1 MKVKKTLLGLLLCVF
16 VLAALFAVAACEPA
30 KKDDGDKISSI
41 AIEPASATLTVGEEL
56 NYDDFEIT
64 VTYEGNKAP
73 EKVKLTAAMISEDD
87 KLLLSEIGT
96 HLLTVNCMGGTT
108 TLQVTVNP
116 LTMDV
121 TVENASAVYTGEP
134 VLPSVKGAPKD
145 AKIEYAV
152 YSGTSAVEAN
162 KVDEAVDA
170 GEYFVQIKIS
180 AKNYATVEKTATI
193 SIEKAQF
200 DVSELIWSNTGYLYT
215 GAEIQLAAT
224 CEGMPEGISLN
235 NFTAK
240 DNQAV
245 KATEKGYYEA
255 TANFTGSNKN
265 YTLTSCVLTWRI
277 LEASA
282 VDLEPWFGISEGTL
296 ISAVFDNDTFT
307 FDGTTS
313 NYETFDY
320 DADGNAVIPVD
331 GYISVTVNGGVL
343 RVQKADRTYA
353 LISESALARFAGQYS
368 MLVEEFELVFDKIN
382 GTANLVSKLKGE
394 EAVTRP
400 VSLQIADGDD
410 VEAAVITAEGVEWQ
424 FKYDLAA
431 KYLRLDNY
439 ENPADFNVID
449 TDGVYLA
456 TKEEADAYVAN
467 MPVGT
472 FVNYNNTG
480 TITANENGEIFYNG
494 YPISVY
500 CSMYY
505 RSYSSDTYLEAFV
518 SIDSNRR
525 EKNFVIDKTYFKLDS
540 DMFIPGEYG
549 QFFGVYYLK
558 DNDGLHSDNKISFM
572 EYSGNY
578 SVVVGS
584 VTYDYLKG
592 QVGFE
597 LNGDVLTVT
606 LTKEGETAFDIVFTD
621 GITVANGDS
630 EFLKVQSLI
639 EYAGYAG
646 KYHYVSAKG
655 QKLSYDNKGAF
666 TLGGETTDDY
676 TILKTDNG
684 TKLTLNFGGETCT
697 VEWEADNR
705 YLTVNGTDLYVYSE
719 MASDTDGRTSGM
731 DYISGD
737 DVVKFV
743 EDTYFVNDAPLTDLS
758 FSLADDGNHTGR
770 KVLQVKGKLGTVD
783 YTILHYSQ
791 AVLIVN
797 EDVYV
802 AEVFSGIYGSEFKP
816 TVDSENIFKLGAD
829 GKMMFRGIEIFVNST
844 NTYTHFDFY
853 QDSKLYYYS
862 FTVNATNITFNDSIV
877 YNVPYYFAAFF
888 DFKGAYIS
896 ADGKQAFYFAEKTVY
911 YDETS
916 STSFSVIPTES
927 GATMKLGG
935 RDAIFTK
942 TAQGVI
948 SLVYN
953 GITYN
958 PVSFDL
964 NDIVGDYIV
973 YNGNA
978 GGIKMSYNPND
989 TSYYAPK
996 LSKLIVQNG
1005 EITPVINFNYG
1016 DNAYLIK
1023 NTDGATMAKL
1033 PYLAVQDK
1041 FAKLVGSEIFNGKV
1055 LSIAVGVTTKPD
1067 STDLMPSLVVLYDGE
1082 TAALEKEDFQNFRV
1096 TLGGVEYFLRS
1107 NDDSATKDI
1116 LPLLVFESWWED
1128 YDGEYKFNGNTVKLE
1143 ITVGGSAEQPVT
1155 VLKTTF
1161 NGEVIEPAFE
1171 DITGGKMMTFTFGE
1185 VTYKGVMSTTGSVG
1199 VAVYK
1204 TFEYDFFYTEN
1215 FTNTVEDKVLSLPVV
1230 ISGDFASYT
1239 NGYALKFDLT
1249 NAKYGEE
1256 SVIYAQ
1262 YLYTEG
1268 ILIFETA
1275 SQSYAYDV
1283 ASKQLYSDVLPE
1295 GSEFRSAVN
1304 KGEYGSVLDD
1314 VQILVRFVSF
1324 DKASGKA
1331 VLGFYFDDSYR
1342 GTNLNLTA
1350 SERINENLYKLTGK
1364 TAASDSAT
1372 AYLEKQADGTFIL
1385 YTESEYLFDGEFTV
1399 GGKTLVIERSIAA
1412 GVRSYTVSYDGA
1424 DAVDIQPDFNA
1435 NSFTLVLNG
1444 KYYSVTWTIENEAI
1458 SFALEEIPAA
1468 VMQFVKGN
1476 TYVYNTYYSYH
1487 ETMLNITFAGMSDEG
1502 ALFNI
1507 ECSGS
1512 ISGTYQGTLSSDGSY
1527 ILAKLSYSSYRI
1539 YLNPVDDFYVD
1550 YVLVYDT
1557 CTTAK
1562 LMGSH
1567 TTEDGKELTILIS
1580 STSEE
1585 DDDGF
1590 AGFNAPSFVVIYDG
1604 KSCTTTAKY
1613 SDYMSSI
1620 EFTVDGKTYEAKI
1633 VNNQM
1638 TVTEKTAE

>member
-1 MKVKKTLLGLLLCVF
+1 MKVKKILLRLLLCVF
-16 VLAALFAVAACEPA
+16 VLAVLFAVAACEPA

-41 AIEPASATLTVGEEL
+41 AIEPASAALTVGEEL

-64 VTYEGNKAP
+64 VTYEGKKAP

-87 KLLLSEIGT
+87 KLSLSEIGT
-96 HLLTVNCMGGTT
+96 HSLTVNCMGGTT

-116 LTMDV
+116 LAMDV

-145 AKIEYAV
+145 AKIEYTV

-215 GAEIQLAAT
+215 GTEIQLAAT

-296 ISAVFDNDTFT
+296 ISAVFDKDTFT

-313 NYETFDY
+313 NYETFEY

-331 GYISVTVNGGVL
+331 GYISVTVKGGVL

-368 MLVEEFELVFDKIN
+368 MLVEEFELVFDKVN
-382 GTANLVSKLKGE
+382 GTANLVSKLKGQE
-394 EAVTRP
+394 SVTRP
-400 VSLQIADGDD
+400 VTLTVADEGD
-410 VEAAVITAEGVEWQ
+410 VEDAVIAVEGVDWE
-424 FKYDLAA
+424 FRYDFAA

-439 ENPADFNVID
+439 ANPADFNVID

-456 TKEEADAYVAN
+456 AKEEADAYVAN

-472 FVNYNNTG
+472 FVNYDNTG

-494 YPISVY
+494 YPVTIY
-500 CSMYY
+500 CSMYNASVQCY
-505 RSYSSDTYLEAFV
+505 ISYN
-518 SIDSNRR
+518 SNNR
-525 EKNFVIDKTYFKLDS
+525 EQNFVIDKDYFQLSIYKYIYLPQDYS
-540 DMFIPGEYG
+540 
-549 QFFGVYYLK
+549 QFFGIYYLK
-558 DNDGLHSDNKISFM
+558 DNDGLHSGDKISFM
-572 EYSGNY
+572 EYSGQY
-578 SVVVGS
+578 SVIVGS

-592 QVGFE
+592 QVKFV
-597 LNGDVLTVT
+597 LNGDVLTAT
-606 LTKEGETAFDIVFTD
+606 LTREGETAFDVVFTD

-646 KYHYVSAKG
+646 KYIYGNAKG
-655 QKLSYDNKGAF
+655 EHLSYDNQGAF
-666 TLGGETTDDY
+666 TLGGETTGDY
-676 TILKTDNG
+676 TIQKTDNG
-684 TKLTLNFGGETCT
+684 TKLTLNFGGETRT
-697 VEWEADNR
+697 VEWGADNR
-705 YLTVNGTDLYVYSE
+705 YLTVNGNDLFVYSE
-719 MASDTDGRTSGM
+719 MARDTDGRTSGM
-731 DYISGD
+731 NYVSGD

-743 EDTYFVNDAPLTDLS
+743 NDTYLVNDAPLTNLS
-758 FSLADDGNHTGR
+758 FSLVDDGNNAGR
-770 KVLQVKGKLGTVD
+770 KVLQVKGTLGTDD

-791 AVLIVN
+791 ATLKVN
-797 EDVYV
+797 GEVYI

-816 TVDSENIFKLGAD
+816 TVDSESTFKLGAD
-829 GKMMFRGIEIFVNST
+829 GKMMFRGKEIFVEST
-844 NTYTHFDFY
+844 NTYTHFEFY

-862 FTVNATNITFNDSIV
+862 FSVFATNITFNDSIV
-877 YNVPYYFAAFF
+877 YEVPYYFAAFF

-896 ADGKQAFYFAEKTVY
+896 ADGTKAFYFAEKTVY

-927 GATMKLGG
+927 GATMKLGD
-935 RDAIFTK
+935 RTAIFTK

-973 YNGNA
+973 YNGNS

-996 LSKLIVQNG
+996 LSKLIVRNG

-1023 NTDGATMAKL
+1023 NTDGATAAKL

-1041 FAKLVGSEIFNGKV
+1041 FANLIGSELFNGKI

-1082 TAALEKEDFQNFRV
+1082 TATLVKEDYQNFRV
-1096 TLGGVEYFLRS
+1096 TLGGKEYFLRS
-1107 NDDSATKDI
+1107 NSDSATKDI

-1143 ITVGGSAEQPVT
+1143 ITVGGAEDQPAT

-1161 NGEVIEPAFE
+1161 NGEEIEPAFE
-1171 DITGGKMMTFTFGE
+1171 DITGGKMMTFTLDG
-1185 VTYKGVMSTTGSVG
+1185 VTYKGVMSKTGSVN

-1215 FTNTVEDKVLSLPVV
+1215 FTNTVEGKALSLPVV
-1230 ISGDFASYT
+1230 ISGDFAEYV
-1239 NGYALKFDLT
+1239 NGYAIKFDLT

-1275 SQSYAYDV
+1275 TQSYAYDI
-1283 ASKQLYSDVLPE
+1283 AAKQLYSDVLPE
-1295 GSEFRSAVN
+1295 GSDFRGAVN
-1304 KGEYGSVLDD
+1304 EGEYGSVLDD

-1324 DKASGKA
+1324 DKTSGKA

-1342 GTNLNLTA
+1342 GTNLNLAT
-1350 SERINENLYKLTGK
+1350 SVRVNENLYKLTGK
-1364 TAASDSAT
+1364 TAAADSVT
-1372 AYLEKQADGTFIL
+1372 AYLEKQADGTFVL

-1399 GGKTLVIERSIAA
+1399 DGKTLVIERSIAA

-1424 DAVDIQPDFNA
+1424 DAVDIKPDFNA

-1444 KYYSVTWTIENEAI
+1444 KYFSVTWTIENEAV

-1476 TYVYNTYYSYH
+1476 TYAYNTWLPSQTT
-1487 ETMLNITFAGMSDEG
+1487 TMNITFAGMSDEG

-1512 ISGTYQGTLSSDGSY
+1512 ISGTYQGVLSNDGLY
-1527 ILAKLSYSSYRI
+1527 LLAKLGFSNYRI
-1539 YLNPVDDFYVD
+1539 YINPVKDFNVD

-1557 CTTAK
+1557 CGTAK
-1562 LMGSH
+1562 FMGTH
-1567 TTEDGKELTILIS
+1567 TVDGKELTILIS
-1580 STSEE
+1580 STSKE

-1590 AGFNAPSFVVIYDG
+1590 AGFNAPSFVVTYDG
-1604 KSCTTTAKY
+1604 KSCTSTTVYKD
-1613 SDYMSSI
+1613 SVTSV

-1633 VNNQM
+1633 ENNQM
-1638 TVTEKTAE
+1638 TVTEKTAA

>member
-1 MKVKKTLLGLLLCVF
+1 MKVKKTLLSLLFCVF
-16 VLAALFAVAACEPA
+16 VLAALFASAACEPG
-30 KKDDGDKISSI
+30 KQDDGDKISSI
-41 AIEPASATLTVGEEL
+41 AIEPASAALTIGEEL

-64 VTYEGNKAP
+64 VTYEGEKSP

-96 HLLTVNCMGGTT
+96 HSLTVNCMGGTT

-116 LTMDV
+116 LAMDV

-145 AKIEYAV
+145 AKIEYTV

-215 GAEIQLAAT
+215 GTEIQLAAT

-265 YTLTSCVLTWRI
+265 YSLTSCVLTWRI

-296 ISAVFDNDTFT
+296 ISAVFDKDTFT

-313 NYETFDY
+313 NYETFEY
-320 DADGNAVIPVD
+320 DADGNADIPVD
-331 GYISVTVNGGVL
+331 GYISVTVKGGVL

-353 LISESALARFAGQYS
+353 LVSESALARFAGQYS
-368 MLVEEFELVFDKIN
+368 MLVEEFELVFDKVN
-382 GTANLVSKLKGE
+382 GTANLVSKLKGQE
-394 EAVTRP
+394 SVTRP
-400 VSLQIADGDD
+400 VTLMVADEG
-410 VEAAVITAEGVEWQ
+410 EATDAVITVEGVDWRFQ
-424 FKYDLAA
+424 YDLAA

-439 ENPADFNVID
+439 ANPADFNVID

-456 TKEEADAYVAN
+456 AKEEADAYVAN

-472 FVNYNNTG
+472 FVNYDNTG

-494 YPISVY
+494 YPVTIY
-500 CSMYY
+500 CSMYNASVQCY
-505 RSYSSDTYLEAFV
+505 ISYN
-518 SIDSNRR
+518 SNNR
-525 EKNFVIDKTYFKLDS
+525 EQNFVIDKDYFQLSIYKYIYLPQDYS
-540 DMFIPGEYG
+540 
-549 QFFGVYYLK
+549 QFFGIYYLK
-558 DNDGLHSDNKISFM
+558 DNDGLHSGDKISFM
-572 EYSGNY
+572 EYSGQY
-578 SVVVGS
+578 SVIVGS

-592 QVGFE
+592 QVKFV
-597 LNGDVLTVT
+597 LNGDVLTAT
-606 LTKEGETAFDIVFTD
+606 LTREGETPFDVVFTD

-646 KYHYVSAKG
+646 KYIYGNAKG
-655 QKLSYDNKGAF
+655 EHLSYDNQGAF
-666 TLGGETTDDY
+666 TLGGETTGDY
-676 TILKTDNG
+676 TIQKTDNG
-684 TKLTLNFGGETCT
+684 TKLTLNFGGETRT
-697 VEWEADNR
+697 VEWGADNR
-705 YLTVNGTDLYVYSE
+705 YLTVNGNDLFVYSE
-719 MASDTDGRTSGM
+719 MARDTDGRTSGM
-731 DYISGD
+731 KYVSGD

-743 EDTYFVNDAPLTDLS
+743 NDTYFVNDTPLTNLS
-758 FSLADDGNHTGR
+758 FSLVDDGNNAGR
-770 KVLQVKGKLGTVD
+770 KVLQVKGTLGTDD

-791 AVLIVN
+791 ATLKVN
-797 EDVYV
+797 GEVYI

-816 TVDSENIFKLGAD
+816 TVDSENTFKLGAD
-829 GKMMFRGIEIFVNST
+829 GKMMFRGKEIFVEST
-844 NTYTHFDFY
+844 NTYTHFEFY

-862 FTVNATNITFNDSIV
+862 FSVLATNITFNDSIV
-877 YNVPYYFAAFF
+877 YEVPYYFAAFF

-896 ADGKQAFYFAEKTVY
+896 ADGTKAFYFAEKTVY

-927 GATMKLGG
+927 GATMKLGD
-935 RDAIFTK
+935 RTAIFTK

-973 YNGNA
+973 YNGNS

-996 LSKLIVQNG
+996 LSKLIVRNG

-1023 NTDGATMAKL
+1023 NTDGATAAKL

-1041 FAKLVGSEIFNGKV
+1041 FANLIGSELFNGKS

-1082 TAALEKEDFQNFRV
+1082 TATLVKEDYQNFRV
-1096 TLGGVEYFLRS
+1096 TLGGKEYFLRS
-1107 NDDSATKDI
+1107 NSDSATKDI

-1143 ITVGGSAEQPVT
+1143 ITVGGAEDQPAT

-1161 NGEVIEPAFE
+1161 NGEEIEPAFE
-1171 DITGGKMMTFTFGE
+1171 DITGGKMMTFTLDG
-1185 VTYKGVMSTTGSVG
+1185 VTYKGVMSKTGSVN

-1215 FTNTVEDKVLSLPVV
+1215 FTNTVEGKALSLPVV
-1230 ISGDFASYT
+1230 ISGDFAEYV
-1239 NGYALKFDLT
+1239 NGYAIKFDLT

-1275 SQSYAYDV
+1275 TQSYAYDI
-1283 ASKQLYSDVLPE
+1283 AAKQLYSDVLPE
-1295 GSEFRSAVN
+1295 GSDFRGAVN
-1304 KGEYGSVLDD
+1304 EGEYGSVLDD

-1324 DKASGKA
+1324 DKTSGKA

-1342 GTNLNLTA
+1342 GTNLNLAT
-1350 SERINENLYKLTGK
+1350 SVRVNENLYKLTGK
-1364 TAASDSAT
+1364 TAAADSVT
-1372 AYLEKQADGTFIL
+1372 AYLEKQADGTFVL

-1399 GGKTLVIERSIAA
+1399 DGKTLVIERSIAA

-1424 DAVDIQPDFNA
+1424 DAVDIKPDFNA

-1444 KYYSVTWTIENEAI
+1444 KYFSVTWTIENEAV

-1476 TYVYNTYYSYH
+1476 TYAYNTWLPSQTT
-1487 ETMLNITFAGMSDEG
+1487 TMNITFAGMSDEG

-1527 ILAKLSYSSYRI
+1527 ILATLGYSAYRI

-1557 CTTAK
+1557 CGTAK
-1562 LMGSH
+1562 YMGTH
-1567 TTEDGKELTILIS
+1567 TVDGKELTILIS
-1580 STSEE
+1580 STSKE

-1590 AGFNAPSFVVIYDG
+1590 AGFNAPSFVVTYDG
-1604 KSCTTTAKY
+1604 KSCTSTTVYKD
-1613 SDYMSSI
+1613 SVTSV

-1633 VNNQM
+1633 ENNQM
-1638 TVTEKTAE
+1638 TVTEKTAA

>member
-1 MKVKKTLLGLLLCVF
+1 MKVKKILLRLLLCVF
-16 VLAALFAVAACEPA
+16 VLAVLFAVAACEPA

-41 AIEPASATLTVGEEL
+41 AIEPASAALTVGEEL

-64 VTYEGNKAP
+64 VTYEGKKAP

-87 KLLLSEIGT
+87 KLSLSEIGT
-96 HLLTVNCMGGTT
+96 HSLTVNCMGGTT

-116 LTMDV
+116 LAMDV
-121 TVENASAVYTGEP
+121 TVENAAAVYTGEP

-145 AKIEYAV
+145 AKIEYTV

-215 GAEIQLAAT
+215 GTEIQLAAT

-282 VDLEPWFGISEGTL
+282 VDLEPWFGVSEGTL
-296 ISAVFDNDTFT
+296 ISAVFDKDTFT

-313 NYETFDY
+313 NYETFEY
-320 DADGNAVIPVD
+320 DADGNADIPVD
-331 GYISVTVNGGVL
+331 GYISVTVKGGVL

-353 LISESALARFAGQYS
+353 LVSESALARFAGQYS
-368 MLVEEFELVFDKIN
+368 MLVEEFELVFDKVN
-382 GTANLVSKLKGE
+382 GTANLVSKLKGQE
-394 EAVTRP
+394 SVTRP
-400 VSLQIADGDD
+400 VTLMVADEG
-410 VEAAVITAEGVEWQ
+410 EATDAVITVEGVDWRFQ
-424 FKYDLAA
+424 YDLAA

-439 ENPADFNVID
+439 ANPADFNVID
-449 TDGVYLA
+449 KDGVYLA
-456 TKEEADAYVAN
+456 TKEDADAYVQN

-472 FVNYNNTG
+472 FVNYDNSNTL
-480 TITANENGEIFYNG
+480 TVNENGEVFFNG
-494 YPISVY
+494 HPVTIY
-500 CSMYY
+500 CSMYSTY
-505 RSYSSDTYLEAFV
+505 FQCYISYSSN
-518 SIDSNRR
+518 NR
-525 EKNFVIDKTYFKLDS
+525 EQIFVIDKDYFQLGIYKNIYLPQDYS
-540 DMFIPGEYG
+540 
-549 QFFGVYYLK
+549 QFFGIYYLK
-558 DNDGLHSDNKISFM
+558 DNDGLHSSDKISFM
-572 EYSGNY
+572 QYEGQY

-592 QVGFE
+592 QVKFV
-597 LNGDVLTVT
+597 LNGDVLTAT
-606 LTKEGETAFDIVFTD
+606 LTREGETPFDVVFTD

-630 EFLKVQSLI
+630 EFLKVQDLI
-639 EYAGYAG
+639 EYAGYSG
-646 KYHYVSAKG
+646 NYFYVSAKG
-655 QKLSYDNKGAF
+655 EHLSYDNKGNF
-666 TLGGETTDDY
+666 VIGGESSSDY
-676 TILKTDNG
+676 TIQKTEKG
-684 TKLTLNFGGETCT
+684 TKIVLKIGSDTCT
-697 VEWEADNR
+697 IEWGADNR
-705 YLTVNGTDLYVYSE
+705 YLIVNGTDLYVYSD
-719 MASDTDGRTSGM
+719 MARGTDGRTSGM
-731 DYISGD
+731 KYVSGD

-743 EDTYFVNDAPLTDLS
+743 NDTYFVNDTPLTDLS
-758 FSLADDGNHTGR
+758 FSLVDDGNENGR
-770 KVLQVKGKLGTVD
+770 NVLQVKGKLGAVE
-783 YTILHYSQ
+783 YTIVHYSQ
-791 AVLIVN
+791 AVLKVN
-797 EDVYV
+797 GEVYV
-802 AEVFSGIYGSEFKP
+802 AEVFGGIYGSEFKP
-816 TVDSENIFKLGAD
+816 TVDSENTFKLGAD
-829 GKMMFRGIEIFVNST
+829 GKMMFRGKEIFVYSA

-862 FTVNATNITFNDSIV
+862 FSVNATNITFNDSIV
-877 YNVPYYFAAFF
+877 YEVPYYFAAFF

-896 ADGKQAFYFAEKTVY
+896 ADGTKAFYFAEKTVY

-927 GATMKLGG
+927 GATMKLGD
-935 RDAIFTK
+935 RTAIFTK
-942 TAQGVI
+942 TAQGAV
-948 SLVYN
+948 SLVYD
-953 GITYN
+953 GVTYI
-958 PVSFDL
+958 PTAFDL

-973 YNGNA
+973 YNGNS
-978 GGIKMSYNPND
+978 GGVKMSYDPNA
-989 TSYYAPK
+989 TSYYAPE
-996 LSKLIVQNG
+996 LSKLIVRNG
-1005 EITPVINFNYG
+1005 EITPVIKFNYG

-1041 FAKLVGSEIFNGKV
+1041 FANLIGSELFNGKV

-1067 STDLMPSLVVLYDGE
+1067 STDLMPSLVVLYDDE
-1082 TAALEKEDFQNFRV
+1082 TATLKKEDFQNFRV
-1096 TLGGVEYFLRS
+1096 TLGGKEYFLRS
-1107 NDDSATKDI
+1107 NSDSATKDI

-1143 ITVGGSAEQPVT
+1143 ITVGGAEDQPAT

-1161 NGEVIEPAFE
+1161 NGEEIEPAFE
-1171 DITGGKMMTFTFGE
+1171 DITGGKMMTFTLDG
-1185 VTYKGVMSTTGSVG
+1185 VTYKGVMSKTGSVN

-1215 FTNTVEDKVLSLPVV
+1215 FMNTVEGKALSLPVV
-1230 ISGDFASYT
+1230 ISGDFAHYA
-1239 NGYALKFDLT
+1239 NGYAIKFDLT

-1275 SQSYAYDV
+1275 TQSYAYDI
-1283 ASKQLYSDVLPE
+1283 AAKQLYSDVLPE
-1295 GSEFRSAVN
+1295 GSDFRGAVN
-1304 KGEYGSVLDD
+1304 EGEYGSVLDD

-1324 DKASGKA
+1324 DKTSGKA

-1342 GTNLNLTA
+1342 GTNLNLAT
-1350 SERINENLYKLTGK
+1350 SVRVNENLYKLTGK
-1364 TAASDSAT
+1364 TAAADSVT
-1372 AYLEKQADGTFIL
+1372 AYLEKQADGTFVL

-1399 GGKTLVIERSIAA
+1399 DGKTLVVERSIAA

-1424 DAVDIQPDFNA
+1424 DAVDIKPDFNA

-1444 KYYSVTWTIENEAI
+1444 KYFSVTWTIENEAV

-1476 TYVYNTYYSYH
+1476 TYAYNTWLPSQTT
-1487 ETMLNITFAGMSDEG
+1487 TMNITFAGMSDEG

-1512 ISGTYQGTLSSDGSY
+1512 ISGTYQGVLSNDGLY
-1527 ILAKLSYSSYRI
+1527 LLAKLGSSNYRI
-1539 YLNPVDDFYVD
+1539 YINPVKDFNVD

-1557 CTTAK
+1557 CGTAK
-1562 LMGSH
+1562 FMGTH
-1567 TTEDGKELTILIS
+1567 TVDGKELTILIS
-1580 STSEE
+1580 STSKE

-1590 AGFNAPSFVVIYDG
+1590 AGFNAPSFVVTYDG
-1604 KSCTTTAKY
+1604 KSCTSTTVYKD
-1613 SDYMSSI
+1613 SVTSV

-1633 VNNQM
+1633 ENNQM
-1638 TVTEKTAE
+1638 TVTEKTAA

>member
-1 MKVKKTLLGLLLCVF
+1 MKVKKILLRLLLCVF
-16 VLAALFAVAACEPA
+16 VLAVLFAVAACEPA

-41 AIEPASATLTVGEEL
+41 AIEPASAALTVGEEL

-64 VTYEGNKAP
+64 VTYEGKKAP

-87 KLLLSEIGT
+87 KLSLSEIGT
-96 HLLTVNCMGGTT
+96 HSLTVNCMGGTT

-116 LTMDV
+116 LAMDV

-145 AKIEYAV
+145 AKIEYTV

-215 GAEIQLAAT
+215 GTEIQLAAT

-235 NFTAK
+235 KFTAK

-296 ISAVFDNDTFT
+296 ISAVFDKDTFT

-313 NYETFDY
+313 NYETFEY

-331 GYISVTVNGGVL
+331 GYISVTVKGGVL

-368 MLVEEFELVFDKIN
+368 MIVEEFELVFDKIN

-410 VEAAVITAEGVEWQ
+410 VDDAVITAEGVDWE
-424 FKYDLAA
+424 FRYDLAA
-431 KYLRLDNY
+431 KYLRLDKY

-456 TKEEADAYVAN
+456 TKEDADAYVAN

-472 FVNYNNTG
+472 FVNYDNTV
-480 TITANENGEIFYNG
+480 TITANENGEILYNG
-494 YPISVY
+494 YPVTIY
-500 CSMYY
+500 CSMYNTSFQCY
-505 RSYSSDTYLEAFV
+505 ISY
-518 SIDSNRR
+518 DSNHR
-525 EKNFVIDKTYFKLDS
+525 EKNFVIDKMYINLDGN
-540 DMFIPGEYG
+540 MFIPGGYD

-558 DNDGLHSDNKISFM
+558 DNDGLHSSDKISFM
-572 EYSGNY
+572 EYSGQY
-578 SVVVGS
+578 SVIVGS

-592 QVGFE
+592 QVKFV
-597 LNGDVLTVT
+597 LNGDILTAT
-606 LTKEGETAFDIVFTD
+606 LTREGETPFDVVFTD

-655 QKLSYDNKGAF
+655 EKLSYDNKGAF

-676 TILKTDNG
+676 TIQKTDNG
-684 TKLTLNFGGETCT
+684 TKITLNFGGETRT
-697 VEWEADNR
+697 VEWGADNR

-719 MASDTDGRTSGM
+719 MASNTDGRTSSM

-743 EDTYFVNDAPLTDLS
+743 EDTYFVNGAPLTNLS
-758 FSLADDGNHTGR
+758 FSLVDDGNNAGR
-770 KVLQVKGKLGTVD
+770 KVLQVKGTLGTDD

-797 EDVYV
+797 EEVYV

-816 TVDSENIFKLGAD
+816 TVDSENKFKLGAD
-829 GKMMFRGIEIFVNST
+829 GKMMFRGKEIFVDST
-844 NTYTHFDFY
+844 STYTHFDFY

-888 DFKGAYIS
+888 DFKGAYMS
-896 ADGKQAFYFAEKTVY
+896 ADKTKAFYFAEKTVY

-916 STSFSVIPTES
+916 TTSFSVMPTDT

-973 YNGNA
+973 YNGNS

-996 LSKLIVQNG
+996 LSKLIVRNG

-1016 DNAYLIK
+1016 DNVYLIK
-1023 NTDGATMAKL
+1023 NTDSATMAKL

-1055 LSIAVGVTTKPD
+1055 LSIAVGVTTKPN
-1067 STDLMPSLVVLYDGE
+1067 STDLMPSLVVLYGGE
-1082 TAALEKEDFQNFRV
+1082 TATLEKEDFQNFRV

-1161 NGEVIEPAFE
+1161 NGEMIEPDFK

-1185 VTYKGVMSTTGSVG
+1185 VTYKGVMNSANKIKVSV
-1199 VAVYK
+1199 YSE
-1204 TFEYDFFYTEN
+1204 TEYNFF
-1215 FTNTVEDKVLSLPVV
+1215 FAEDNKNVIDEKELIVSVV
-1230 ISGDFASYT
+1230 IASSIGSGYETSI
-1239 NGYALKFDLT
+1239 DLT
-1249 NAKYGEE
+1249 KSSYNGKSITA
-1256 SVIYAQ
+1256 AQ
-1262 YLYTEG
+1262 YLAKDGTLFFVTEENT
-1268 ILIFETA
+1268 F
-1275 SQSYAYDV
+1275 AYDLN
-1283 ASKQLYSDVLPE
+1283 AKQLYKNVMPAE
-1295 GSEFRSAVN
+1295 G
-1304 KGEYGSVLDD
+1304 GELFGISLKSGAAWGEPLYGYDLKVMIS
-1314 VQILVRFVSF
+1314 SF
-1324 DKASGKA
+1324 DRSTGKA
-1331 VLGFYFDDSYR
+1331 TLDFLLKSVSAAWEKIGDNYKITGADKTVYLVIDATSKSIVMEDEFLLVDSHTV
-1342 GTNLNLTA
+1342 GTDTLVIEKTADKKITA
-1350 SERINENLYKLTGK
+1350 SLNGAQAVEIEPDY
-1364 TAASDSAT
+1364 SAR
-1372 AYLEKQADGTFIL
+1372 KFKMV
-1385 YTESEYLFDGEFTV
+1385 V
-1399 GGKTLVIERSIAA
+1399 GGKTYVVTWEIDQSVIVLSMSE
-1412 GVRSYTVSYDGA
+1412 VSA
-1424 DAVDIQPDFNA
+1424 DALAFEGLGYAYTTVLVSGEYKLDV
-1435 NSFTLVLNG
+1435 SFDSVGENG
-1444 KYYSVTWTIENEAI
+1444 QVNYTISWKRGWSESDMVT
-1458 SFALEEIPAA
+1458 
-1468 VMQFVKGN
+1468 
-1476 TYVYNTYYSYH
+1476 
-1487 ETMLNITFAGMSDEG
+1487 
-1502 ALFNI
+1502 
-1507 ECSGS
+1507 
-1512 ISGTYQGTLSSDGSY
+1512 GTLSADGNY
-1527 ILAKLSYSSYRI
+1527 ISAEIEKVQYRI
-1539 YLNPVDDFYVD
+1539 YKNAVKDADTSFVMLKDTDASAALAGKFQTTGGDLQIGIAVESSYDYDDEF
-1550 YVLVYDT
+1550 
-1557 CTTAK
+1557 
-1562 LMGSH
+1562 
-1567 TTEDGKELTILIS
+1567 
-1580 STSEE
+1580 
-1585 DDDGF
+1585 DGF
-1590 AGFNAPSFVVIYDG
+1590 ETPKFVVTYG
-1604 KSCTTTAKY
+1604 GEKCTVKTSFSAKA
-1613 SDYMSSI
+1613 SSV

-1633 VNNQM
+1633 VNDQM
-1638 TVTEKTAE
+1638 TVTEKTAA

>member
-1 MKVKKTLLGLLLCVF
+1 MKVKKILLRLLLCVF
-16 VLAALFAVAACEPA
+16 VLAVLFAVAACEPA

-41 AIEPASATLTVGEEL
+41 AIEPASAALTVGEEL

-64 VTYEGNKAP
+64 VTYEGKKAP

-87 KLLLSEIGT
+87 KLSLSEIGT
-96 HLLTVNCMGGTT
+96 HSLTVNCMGGTT

-116 LTMDV
+116 LAMDV

-145 AKIEYAV
+145 AKIEYTV

-215 GAEIQLAAT
+215 GTEIQLAAT

-296 ISAVFDNDTFT
+296 ISAVFDKDTFT

-313 NYETFDY
+313 NYETFEY

-331 GYISVTVNGGVL
+331 GYISVTVKGGVL

-368 MLVEEFELVFDKIN
+368 MLVEEFELVFDKVN
-382 GTANLVSKLKGE
+382 GTANLVSKLKGQE
-394 EAVTRP
+394 SVTRP
-400 VSLQIADGDD
+400 VTLTVADEG
-410 VEAAVITAEGVEWQ
+410 EATDAVITVEGVDWRFQ
-424 FKYDLAA
+424 YDLAA

-439 ENPADFNVID
+439 ANPADFNVID
-449 TDGVYLA
+449 KDGVYLA
-456 TKEEADAYVAN
+456 TKEDADAYVQN

-472 FVNYNNTG
+472 FVNYDNSNTL
-480 TITANENGEIFYNG
+480 TVNENGEVFFNG
-494 YPISVY
+494 HPVTIY
-500 CSMYY
+500 CSMYSTY
-505 RSYSSDTYLEAFV
+505 FQCYISYSSN
-518 SIDSNRR
+518 NR
-525 EKNFVIDKTYFKLDS
+525 EQIFVIDKDYFQLGIYKNIYLPQDYS
-540 DMFIPGEYG
+540 
-549 QFFGVYYLK
+549 QFFGIYYLK
-558 DNDGLHSDNKISFM
+558 DNDGLHSSDKISFM
-572 EYSGNY
+572 QYEGQY

-592 QVGFE
+592 QVKFV
-597 LNGDVLTVT
+597 LNGDVLTAT
-606 LTKEGETAFDIVFTD
+606 LTREGETAFDVVFTD

-646 KYHYVSAKG
+646 KYIYGNAKG
-655 QKLSYDNKGAF
+655 EHLSYDNQGAF
-666 TLGGETTDDY
+666 TLGGETTGDY
-676 TILKTDNG
+676 TIQKTDNG
-684 TKLTLNFGGETCT
+684 TKLTLNFGGETRT
-697 VEWEADNR
+697 IEWGADNR
-705 YLTVNGTDLYVYSE
+705 YLTVNGNDLYVYSD
-719 MASDTDGRTSGM
+719 MARGTDGRTSGM
-731 DYISGD
+731 KYVSGD

-743 EDTYFVNDAPLTDLS
+743 NDTYFVNDTPLTDLS
-758 FSLADDGNHTGR
+758 FSLVDDGNENGR
-770 KVLQVKGKLGTVD
+770 NVLQVKGKLGAVE
-783 YTILHYSQ
+783 YTIVHYSQ
-791 AVLIVN
+791 AVLKVN
-797 EDVYV
+797 GEVYV
-802 AEVFSGIYGSEFKP
+802 AEVFGGIYGSEFKP
-816 TVDSENIFKLGAD
+816 TVDSENTFKLGAD
-829 GKMMFRGIEIFVNST
+829 GKMMFRGKEIFVYSA

-862 FTVNATNITFNDSIV
+862 FSVNATNITFNDSIV
-877 YNVPYYFAAFF
+877 YEVPYYFAAFF

-896 ADGKQAFYFAEKTVY
+896 ADGTKAFYFADKTVY

-927 GATMKLGG
+927 GATMKLGD
-935 RDAIFTK
+935 RTAIFTK
-942 TAQGVI
+942 TAQGAV
-948 SLVYN
+948 SLVYD
-953 GITYN
+953 GVTYI
-958 PVSFDL
+958 PTAFDL

-973 YNGNA
+973 YNGNS

-996 LSKLIVQNG
+996 LSKLIVRNG

-1023 NTDGATMAKL
+1023 NTDGATAAKL

-1041 FAKLVGSEIFNGKV
+1041 FANLIGSELFNGKI

-1082 TAALEKEDFQNFRV
+1082 TATLEKEDYQNFRV
-1096 TLGGVEYFLRS
+1096 TLGGKEYFLRS
-1107 NDDSATKDI
+1107 NSDSATKDI

-1143 ITVGGSAEQPVT
+1143 ITVGGAEDQPAT

-1161 NGEVIEPAFE
+1161 NGEEIEPAFE
-1171 DITGGKMMTFTFGE
+1171 DITGGKMMTFTLDG
-1185 VTYKGVMSTTGSVG
+1185 VTYKGVMSKTGSVN

-1215 FTNTVEDKVLSLPVV
+1215 FTNTVEGKALSLPVV
-1230 ISGDFASYT
+1230 ISGDFAEYV
-1239 NGYALKFDLT
+1239 NGYAIKFDLT

-1275 SQSYAYDV
+1275 TQSYAYDI
-1283 ASKQLYSDVLPE
+1283 AAKQLYSDVLPE
-1295 GSEFRSAVN
+1295 GSDFRGAVN
-1304 KGEYGSVLDD
+1304 EGEYGSVLDD

-1324 DKASGKA
+1324 DKTSGKA

-1342 GTNLNLTA
+1342 GTNLNLAT
-1350 SERINENLYKLTGK
+1350 SVRVNENLYKLTGK
-1364 TAASDSAT
+1364 TAAADSVT
-1372 AYLEKQADGTFIL
+1372 AYLEKQADGTFVL

-1399 GGKTLVIERSIAA
+1399 DGKTLVIERSIAA

-1424 DAVDIQPDFNA
+1424 DAVDIKPDFNA

-1444 KYYSVTWTIENEAI
+1444 KYFSVTWTIENEAV

-1476 TYVYNTYYSYH
+1476 TYAYNTWLPSQTT
-1487 ETMLNITFAGMSDEG
+1487 TMNITFAGMSDEG

-1527 ILAKLSYSSYRI
+1527 ILATLGYSAYRI

-1557 CTTAK
+1557 CGTAK
-1562 LMGSH
+1562 YMGTH
-1567 TTEDGKELTILIS
+1567 TVDGKELTILIS
-1580 STSEE
+1580 STSKE

-1590 AGFNAPSFVVIYDG
+1590 AGFNAPSFVVTYDG
-1604 KSCTTTAKY
+1604 KSCTSTTVYKD
-1613 SDYMSSI
+1613 SVTSV

-1633 VNNQM
+1633 ENNQM
-1638 TVTEKTAE
+1638 TVTEKTAA

>member
-1 MKVKKTLLGLLLCVF
+1 MKVKKILLRLLLCVF
-16 VLAALFAVAACEPA
+16 VLAVLFAVAACEPA

-41 AIEPASATLTVGEEL
+41 AIEPASAALTVGEEL

-64 VTYEGNKAP
+64 VTYEGKKAP

-87 KLLLSEIGT
+87 KLSLSEIGT
-96 HLLTVNCMGGTT
+96 HSLTVNCMGGTT

-116 LTMDV
+116 LAMDV

-145 AKIEYAV
+145 AKIEYTI

-215 GAEIQLAAT
+215 GTEIQLAAT

-296 ISAVFDNDTFT
+296 ISAVFDKDTFT

-313 NYETFDY
+313 NYGTFEY

-331 GYISVTVNGGVL
+331 GYISVTVKGGVL

-368 MLVEEFELVFDKIN
+368 MLVEEFELVFDKVN
-382 GTANLVSKLKGE
+382 GTANLVSKLKGQE
-394 EAVTRP
+394 SVTRP
-400 VSLQIADGDD
+400 VTLTVADEGD
-410 VEAAVITAEGVEWQ
+410 VEDAVIAVEGVDWE
-424 FKYDLAA
+424 FRYDFAA

-439 ENPADFNVID
+439 ANPADFNVID

-456 TKEEADAYVAN
+456 AKEEADAYVAN

-472 FVNYNNTG
+472 FVNYDNTG

-494 YPISVY
+494 YPVTIY
-500 CSMYY
+500 CSMYNASVQCY
-505 RSYSSDTYLEAFV
+505 ISYN
-518 SIDSNRR
+518 SNNR
-525 EKNFVIDKTYFKLDS
+525 EQNFVIDKDYFQLSIYKYIYLPQDYS
-540 DMFIPGEYG
+540 
-549 QFFGVYYLK
+549 QFFGIYYLK
-558 DNDGLHSDNKISFM
+558 DNDGLHSGDKISFM
-572 EYSGNY
+572 EYSGQY
-578 SVVVGS
+578 SVIVGS

-592 QVGFE
+592 QVKFV
-597 LNGDVLTVT
+597 LNGDVLTAT
-606 LTKEGETAFDIVFTD
+606 LTREGETPFDVVFTD

-646 KYHYVSAKG
+646 KYIYGNAKG
-655 QKLSYDNKGAF
+655 EHLSYDNQGAF
-666 TLGGETTDDY
+666 TLGGETTGDY
-676 TILKTDNG
+676 TIQKTDNG
-684 TKLTLNFGGETCT
+684 TKLTLNFGGETRT
-697 VEWEADNR
+697 VEWGADNR
-705 YLTVNGTDLYVYSE
+705 YLTVNGNDLFVYSE
-719 MASDTDGRTSGM
+719 MARDTDGRTSGM
-731 DYISGD
+731 NYVSGD

-743 EDTYFVNDAPLTDLS
+743 NDTYFVNDTPLTNLS
-758 FSLADDGNHTGR
+758 FSLVDDGNNAGR
-770 KVLQVKGKLGTVD
+770 KVLQVKGTLGTDD

-791 AVLIVN
+791 ATLKVN
-797 EDVYV
+797 GEVYI

-816 TVDSENIFKLGAD
+816 TVDSENTFKLGAD
-829 GKMMFRGIEIFVNST
+829 GKMMFRGKEIFVEST
-844 NTYTHFDFY
+844 NTYTHFEFY

-862 FTVNATNITFNDSIV
+862 FSVLATNITFNDSIV
-877 YNVPYYFAAFF
+877 YEVPYYFAAFF

-896 ADGKQAFYFAEKTVY
+896 ADGTKAFYFAEKTVY

-927 GATMKLGG
+927 GATMKLGD
-935 RDAIFTK
+935 RTAIFTK

-973 YNGNA
+973 YNGNS

-996 LSKLIVQNG
+996 LSKLIVRNG

-1023 NTDGATMAKL
+1023 NTDGATAAKL

-1041 FAKLVGSEIFNGKV
+1041 FANLIGSELFNGKI

-1082 TAALEKEDFQNFRV
+1082 TATLVKEDYQNFRV
-1096 TLGGVEYFLRS
+1096 TLGGKEYFLRS
-1107 NDDSATKDI
+1107 NSDSATKDI

-1143 ITVGGSAEQPVT
+1143 ITVGGAEDQPAT

-1161 NGEVIEPAFE
+1161 NGEEIEPAFE
-1171 DITGGKMMTFTFGE
+1171 DITGGKMMTFTLDG
-1185 VTYKGVMSTTGSVG
+1185 VTYKGVMSKTGSVN

-1215 FTNTVEDKVLSLPVV
+1215 FTNTVEGKALSLPVV
-1230 ISGDFASYT
+1230 ISGDFAEYV
-1239 NGYALKFDLT
+1239 NGYAIKFDLT

-1275 SQSYAYDV
+1275 TQSYAYDI
-1283 ASKQLYSDVLPE
+1283 AAKQLYSDVLPE
-1295 GSEFRSAVN
+1295 GSDFRGAVN
-1304 KGEYGSVLDD
+1304 EGEYGSVLDD

-1324 DKASGKA
+1324 DKTSGKA

-1342 GTNLNLTA
+1342 GTNLNLAT
-1350 SERINENLYKLTGK
+1350 SVRVNENLYKLTGK
-1364 TAASDSAT
+1364 TAAADSVT
-1372 AYLEKQADGTFIL
+1372 AYLEKQADGTFVL

-1399 GGKTLVIERSIAA
+1399 DGKTLVIERSIAA

-1424 DAVDIQPDFNA
+1424 DAVDIKPDFNA

-1444 KYYSVTWTIENEAI
+1444 KYFSVTWTIENEAV

-1476 TYVYNTYYSYH
+1476 TYAYNTWLPSQTT
-1487 ETMLNITFAGMSDEG
+1487 TMNITFAGMSDEG

-1512 ISGTYQGTLSSDGSY
+1512 ISGTYQGVLSNDGLY
-1527 ILAKLSYSSYRI
+1527 LLAKLGSSNYRI
-1539 YLNPVDDFYVD
+1539 YINPVKDFNVD

-1557 CTTAK
+1557 CGTAK
-1562 LMGSH
+1562 FMG
-1567 TTEDGKELTILIS
+1567 TRTVDRKELTILIS
-1580 STSEE
+1580 STSKE

-1590 AGFNAPSFVVIYDG
+1590 AGFNAPSFVVTYDG
-1604 KSCTTTAKY
+1604 KSCTSTTVYKD
-1613 SDYMSSI
+1613 SVTSV

-1633 VNNQM
+1633 ENNQM
-1638 TVTEKTAE
+1638 TVTEKTAA

>member
-1 MKVKKTLLGLLLCVF
+1 MKVKKILLRLLLCVF
-16 VLAALFAVAACEPA
+16 VLAVLFAVAACEPA

-41 AIEPASATLTVGEEL
+41 AIEPASAALTVGEEL

-64 VTYEGNKAP
+64 VTYEGKKAP

-87 KLLLSEIGT
+87 KLSLSEIGT
-96 HLLTVNCMGGTT
+96 HSLTVNCMGGTT

-116 LTMDV
+116 LAMDV

-145 AKIEYAV
+145 AKIEYTV

-215 GAEIQLAAT
+215 GTEIQLAAT

-296 ISAVFDNDTFT
+296 ISAVFDKDTFT

-313 NYETFDY
+313 NYETFEY

-331 GYISVTVNGGVL
+331 GYISVTVKGGVL

-368 MLVEEFELVFDKIN
+368 MLVEEFELVFDKVN
-382 GTANLVSKLKGE
+382 GTANLVSKLKGQE
-394 EAVTRP
+394 SVTRP
-400 VSLQIADGDD
+400 VTLTVADEGD
-410 VEAAVITAEGVEWQ
+410 VEDAVIAVEGVDWE
-424 FKYDLAA
+424 FRYDFAA

-439 ENPADFNVID
+439 ANPADFNVID

-456 TKEEADAYVAN
+456 AKEEADAYVAN

-472 FVNYNNTG
+472 FVNYDNTG

-494 YPISVY
+494 YPVTIY
-500 CSMYY
+500 CSMYNASVQCY
-505 RSYSSDTYLEAFV
+505 ISYN
-518 SIDSNRR
+518 SNNR
-525 EKNFVIDKTYFKLDS
+525 EQNFVIDKDYFQLSIYKYIYLPQDYS
-540 DMFIPGEYG
+540 
-549 QFFGVYYLK
+549 QFFGIYYLK
-558 DNDGLHSDNKISFM
+558 DNDGLHSGDKISFM
-572 EYSGNY
+572 EYSGQY
-578 SVVVGS
+578 SVIVGS

-592 QVGFE
+592 QVKFV
-597 LNGDVLTVT
+597 LNGDVLTAT
-606 LTKEGETAFDIVFTD
+606 LTREGETAFDVVFTD

-646 KYHYVSAKG
+646 KYIYGNAKG
-655 QKLSYDNKGAF
+655 EHLSYDNQGAF
-666 TLGGETTDDY
+666 TLGGETTGDY
-676 TILKTDNG
+676 TIQKTDNG
-684 TKLTLNFGGETCT
+684 TKLTLNFGGETRT
-697 VEWEADNR
+697 VEWGADNR
-705 YLTVNGTDLYVYSE
+705 YLTVNGNDLFVYSE
-719 MASDTDGRTSGM
+719 MARDTDGRTSGM
-731 DYISGD
+731 NYVSGD

-743 EDTYFVNDAPLTDLS
+743 NDTYLVNDAPLTNLS
-758 FSLADDGNHTGR
+758 FSLVDDGNNAGR
-770 KVLQVKGKLGTVD
+770 KVLQVKGTLGTDD

-791 AVLIVN
+791 ATLKVN
-797 EDVYV
+797 GEVYI

-816 TVDSENIFKLGAD
+816 TVDSENTFKLGAD
-829 GKMMFRGIEIFVNST
+829 GKMMFRGKEIFVEST
-844 NTYTHFDFY
+844 NTYTHFEFY

-862 FTVNATNITFNDSIV
+862 FSVFATNITFNDSIV
-877 YNVPYYFAAFF
+877 YEVPYYFAAFF

-896 ADGKQAFYFAEKTVY
+896 ADGTKAFYFAEKTVY

-927 GATMKLGG
+927 GATMKLGD
-935 RDAIFTK
+935 RTAIFTK

-973 YNGNA
+973 YNGNS

-996 LSKLIVQNG
+996 LSKLIVRNG

-1023 NTDGATMAKL
+1023 NTDGATAAKL

-1041 FAKLVGSEIFNGKV
+1041 FANLIGSELFNGKI

-1082 TAALEKEDFQNFRV
+1082 TATLVKEDYQNFRV
-1096 TLGGVEYFLRS
+1096 TLGGKEYFLRS
-1107 NDDSATKDI
+1107 NSDSATKDI

-1143 ITVGGSAEQPVT
+1143 ITVGGAEDQPAT

-1161 NGEVIEPAFE
+1161 NGEEIEPAFE
-1171 DITGGKMMTFTFGE
+1171 DITGGKMMTFTLDG
-1185 VTYKGVMSTTGSVG
+1185 VTYKGVMSKTGSVN

-1215 FTNTVEDKVLSLPVV
+1215 FTNTVEGKALSLPVV
-1230 ISGDFASYT
+1230 ISGDFAEYV
-1239 NGYALKFDLT
+1239 NGYAIKFDLT

-1275 SQSYAYDV
+1275 TQSYAYDI
-1283 ASKQLYSDVLPE
+1283 AAKQLYSDVLPE
-1295 GSEFRSAVN
+1295 GSDFRGAVN
-1304 KGEYGSVLDD
+1304 EGEYGSVLDD

-1324 DKASGKA
+1324 DKTSGKA

-1342 GTNLNLTA
+1342 GTNLNLAT
-1350 SERINENLYKLTGK
+1350 SVRVNENLYKLTGK
-1364 TAASDSAT
+1364 TAAADSVT
-1372 AYLEKQADGTFIL
+1372 AYLEKQADGTFVL

-1399 GGKTLVIERSIAA
+1399 DGKTLVIERSIAA

-1424 DAVDIQPDFNA
+1424 DAVDIKPDFNA

-1444 KYYSVTWTIENEAI
+1444 KYFSVTWTIENEAV

-1476 TYVYNTYYSYH
+1476 TYAYNTWLPSQTT
-1487 ETMLNITFAGMSDEG
+1487 TMNITFAGMSDEG

-1512 ISGTYQGTLSSDGSY
+1512 ISGTYQGVLSNDGLY
-1527 ILAKLSYSSYRI
+1527 LLAKLGSSNYRI
-1539 YLNPVDDFYVD
+1539 YINPVKDFNVD

-1557 CTTAK
+1557 CGTAK
-1562 LMGSH
+1562 FMGTH
-1567 TTEDGKELTILIS
+1567 TVDGKELTILIS
-1580 STSEE
+1580 STSKE

-1590 AGFNAPSFVVIYDG
+1590 AGFNAPSFVVTYDG
-1604 KSCTTTAKY
+1604 KSCTSTTVYKD
-1613 SDYMSSI
+1613 SVTSV

-1633 VNNQM
+1633 ENNLM
-1638 TVTEKTAE
+1638 TVTEKTAA

>member
-1 MKVKKTLLGLLLCVF
+1 MKVKKILLRLLLCVF
-16 VLAALFAVAACEPA
+16 VLAVLFAVAACEPA

-41 AIEPASATLTVGEEL
+41 AIEPASAALTVGEEL

-64 VTYEGNKAP
+64 VTYEGKKAP

-87 KLLLSEIGT
+87 KLSLSEIGT
-96 HLLTVNCMGGTT
+96 HSLTVNCMGGTT

-116 LTMDV
+116 LAMDV

-145 AKIEYAV
+145 AKIEYTV

-215 GAEIQLAAT
+215 GTEIQLAAT

-296 ISAVFDNDTFT
+296 ISAVFDKDTFT

-313 NYETFDY
+313 NYETFEY

-331 GYISVTVNGGVL
+331 GYISVTVKGGVL

-368 MLVEEFELVFDKIN
+368 MLVEEFELVFDKVN
-382 GTANLVSKLKGE
+382 GTANLVSKLKGQE
-394 EAVTRP
+394 SVTRP
-400 VSLQIADGDD
+400 VTLTVADEGD
-410 VEAAVITAEGVEWQ
+410 VEDAVIAVEGVDWE
-424 FKYDLAA
+424 FRYDFAA

-439 ENPADFNVID
+439 ANPADFNVID

-456 TKEEADAYVAN
+456 AKEEADAYVAN

-472 FVNYNNTG
+472 FVNYDNTG

-494 YPISVY
+494 YPVTIY
-500 CSMYY
+500 CSMYNASVQCY
-505 RSYSSDTYLEAFV
+505 ISYN
-518 SIDSNRR
+518 SNNR
-525 EKNFVIDKTYFKLDS
+525 EQNFVIDKDYFQLSIYKYIYLPQDYS
-540 DMFIPGEYG
+540 
-549 QFFGVYYLK
+549 QFFGIYYLK
-558 DNDGLHSDNKISFM
+558 DNDGLHSGDKISFM
-572 EYSGNY
+572 EYSGQY
-578 SVVVGS
+578 SVIVGS

-592 QVGFE
+592 QVKFV
-597 LNGDVLTVT
+597 LNGDVLTAT
-606 LTKEGETAFDIVFTD
+606 LTREGETAFDVVFTD

-646 KYHYVSAKG
+646 KYIYGNAKG
-655 QKLSYDNKGAF
+655 EHLSYDNQGAF
-666 TLGGETTDDY
+666 TLGGETTGDY
-676 TILKTDNG
+676 TIQKTDNG
-684 TKLTLNFGGETCT
+684 TKLTLNFGGETRT
-697 VEWEADNR
+697 VEWGADNR
-705 YLTVNGTDLYVYSE
+705 YLTVNGNDLFVYSE
-719 MASDTDGRTSGM
+719 MARDTDGRTSGM
-731 DYISGD
+731 NYVSGD

-743 EDTYFVNDAPLTDLS
+743 NDTYLVNDAPLTNLS
-758 FSLADDGNHTGR
+758 FSLVDDGNNAGR
-770 KVLQVKGKLGTVD
+770 KVLQVKGTLGTDD

-791 AVLIVN
+791 ATLKVN
-797 EDVYV
+797 GEVYI

-816 TVDSENIFKLGAD
+816 TVDSENTFKLGAD
-829 GKMMFRGIEIFVNST
+829 GKMMFRGKEIFVEST
-844 NTYTHFDFY
+844 NTYTHFEFY

-862 FTVNATNITFNDSIV
+862 FSVFATNITFNDSIV
-877 YNVPYYFAAFF
+877 YEVPYYFAAFF

-896 ADGKQAFYFAEKTVY
+896 ADGTKAFYFAEKTVY

-927 GATMKLGG
+927 GATMKLGD
-935 RDAIFTK
+935 RTAIFTK

-973 YNGNA
+973 YNGNS

-996 LSKLIVQNG
+996 LSKLIVRNG

-1023 NTDGATMAKL
+1023 NTDGATAAKL

-1041 FAKLVGSEIFNGKV
+1041 FANLIGSELFNGKI

-1082 TAALEKEDFQNFRV
+1082 TATLVKEDYQNFRV
-1096 TLGGVEYFLRS
+1096 TLGGKEYFLRS
-1107 NDDSATKDI
+1107 NSDSATKDI

-1128 YDGEYKFNGNTVKLE
+1128 YDGEYKFNGNTVKFE
-1143 ITVGGSAEQPVT
+1143 ITVGGAEDQPAT

-1161 NGEVIEPAFE
+1161 NGEEIEPAFE
-1171 DITGGKMMTFTFGE
+1171 DITGGKMMTFTLDG
-1185 VTYKGVMSTTGSVG
+1185 VTYKGVMSKTGSVN

-1215 FTNTVEDKVLSLPVV
+1215 FTNTVEGKALSLPVV
-1230 ISGDFASYT
+1230 ISGDFAEYV
-1239 NGYALKFDLT
+1239 NGYAIKFDLT

-1275 SQSYAYDV
+1275 TQSYAYDI
-1283 ASKQLYSDVLPE
+1283 AAKQLYSDVLPE
-1295 GSEFRSAVN
+1295 GSDFRGAVN
-1304 KGEYGSVLDD
+1304 EGEYGSVLDD

-1324 DKASGKA
+1324 DKTSGKA

-1342 GTNLNLTA
+1342 GTNLNLAT
-1350 SERINENLYKLTGK
+1350 SVRVNENLYKLTGK
-1364 TAASDSAT
+1364 TAAADSVT
-1372 AYLEKQADGTFIL
+1372 AYLEKQADGTFVL

-1399 GGKTLVIERSIAA
+1399 DGKTLVIERSIAA

-1424 DAVDIQPDFNA
+1424 DAVDIKPDFNA

-1444 KYYSVTWTIENEAI
+1444 KYFSVTWTIENEAV

-1476 TYVYNTYYSYH
+1476 TYAYNTWLPSQTT
-1487 ETMLNITFAGMSDEG
+1487 TMNITFAGMSDEG

-1512 ISGTYQGTLSSDGSY
+1512 ISGTYQGVLSNDGLY
-1527 ILAKLSYSSYRI
+1527 LLAKLGFSNYRI
-1539 YLNPVDDFYVD
+1539 YINPVKDFNVD

-1557 CTTAK
+1557 CGTAK
-1562 LMGSH
+1562 FMGTH
-1567 TTEDGKELTILIS
+1567 TVDGKELTILIS
-1580 STSEE
+1580 STSKE

-1590 AGFNAPSFVVIYDG
+1590 AGFNAPSFVVTYDG
-1604 KSCTTTAKY
+1604 KSCTSTTVYKD
-1613 SDYMSSI
+1613 SVTSV

-1633 VNNQM
+1633 ENNQM
-1638 TVTEKTAE
+1638 TVTEKTAA

>member
-1 MKVKKTLLGLLLCVF
+1 MKVKKILLRLLLCVF
-16 VLAALFAVAACEPA
+16 VLAVLFAVAACEPA

-41 AIEPASATLTVGEEL
+41 AIEPASAALTVGEEL

-64 VTYEGNKAP
+64 VTYEGKKAP

-87 KLLLSEIGT
+87 KLSLSEIGT
-96 HLLTVNCMGGTT
+96 HSLTVNCMGGTT

-116 LTMDV
+116 LAMDV

-145 AKIEYAV
+145 AKIEYTV

-215 GAEIQLAAT
+215 GTEIQLAAT

-296 ISAVFDNDTFT
+296 ISAVFDKDTFT

-313 NYETFDY
+313 NYETFEY

-331 GYISVTVNGGVL
+331 GYISVTVKGGVL

-368 MLVEEFELVFDKIN
+368 MIVEEFELVFDKIN

-410 VEAAVITAEGVEWQ
+410 VDGAVITVEGVDWE
-424 FKYDLAA
+424 FRYDLAA
-431 KYLRLDNY
+431 KYLRLDKY

-456 TKEEADAYVAN
+456 TKEDADAYVQN

-472 FVNYNNTG
+472 FVNYNNTS
-480 TITANENGEIFYNG
+480 TITANENGEILYNE

-518 SIDSNRR
+518 SIDSNHR
-525 EKNFVIDKTYFKLDS
+525 ERNFVIDRTYFKLGS

-558 DNDGLHSDNKISFM
+558 DNDGLHSDKKISFM
-572 EYSGNY
+572 EYTGNY

-606 LTKEGETAFDIVFTD
+606 LTKEGETAFDVVFTD

-646 KYHYVSAKG
+646 KYYYVSVKG
-655 QKLSYDNKGAF
+655 EKLSYDNKGAF
-666 TLGGETTDDY
+666 TLGGETTGDY

-697 VEWEADNR
+697 VEWGADNR

-719 MASDTDGRTSGM
+719 MASDTDGRTSSM
-731 DYISGD
+731 NYVSGD

-743 EDTYFVNDAPLTDLS
+743 DDTYFVNDAPLTDLS
-758 FSLADDGNHTGR
+758 FSLVDDGNHTGR

-791 AVLIVN
+791 ATLNVN
-797 EDVYV
+797 GEVYV

-816 TVDSENIFKLGAD
+816 TVDSENTFKLGAD
-829 GKMMFRGIEIFVNST
+829 GKMMFRGKEIFVNST
-844 NTYTHFDFY
+844 NTYTHFEFY

-896 ADGKQAFYFAEKTVY
+896 SDGTKAFYFAEKTVY

-927 GATMKLGG
+927 GATMKLGD
-935 RDAIFTK
+935 RTAIFTK

-973 YNGNA
+973 YNGNS

-996 LSKLIVQNG
+996 LSKLIVRNG

-1023 NTDGATMAKL
+1023 NTDGATAAKL

-1041 FAKLVGSEIFNGKV
+1041 FANLIGSELFNGKI

-1082 TAALEKEDFQNFRV
+1082 TATLVKEDYQNFRV
-1096 TLGGVEYFLRS
+1096 TLGGKEYFLRS
-1107 NDDSATKDI
+1107 NSDSATKDI

-1143 ITVGGSAEQPVT
+1143 ITVGGAEDQPAT

-1161 NGEVIEPAFE
+1161 NGEEIEPAFE
-1171 DITGGKMMTFTFGE
+1171 DITGGKMMTFTLDG
-1185 VTYKGVMSTTGSVG
+1185 VTYKGVMSKTGSVN

-1215 FTNTVEDKVLSLPVV
+1215 FTNTVEGKALSLPVV
-1230 ISGDFASYT
+1230 ISGDFAEYV
-1239 NGYALKFDLT
+1239 NGYAIKFDLT

-1275 SQSYAYDV
+1275 TQSYAYDI
-1283 ASKQLYSDVLPE
+1283 AAKQLYSDVLPE
-1295 GSEFRSAVN
+1295 GSDFRGAVN
-1304 KGEYGSVLDD
+1304 EGEYGSVLDD

-1324 DKASGKA
+1324 DKTSGKA

-1342 GTNLNLTA
+1342 GTNLNLAT
-1350 SERINENLYKLTGK
+1350 SVRVNENLYKLTGK
-1364 TAASDSAT
+1364 TAAADSVT
-1372 AYLEKQADGTFIL
+1372 AYLEKQADGTFVL

-1399 GGKTLVIERSIAA
+1399 DGKTLVIERSIAA

-1424 DAVDIQPDFNA
+1424 DAVDIKPDFNA

-1444 KYYSVTWTIENEAI
+1444 KYFSVTWTIENEAV

-1476 TYVYNTYYSYH
+1476 TYAYNTWLPSQTT
-1487 ETMLNITFAGMSDEG
+1487 TMNITFAGMSDEG

-1512 ISGTYQGTLSSDGSY
+1512 ISGTYQGVLSNDGLY
-1527 ILAKLSYSSYRI
+1527 LLAKLGSSNYRI
-1539 YLNPVDDFYVD
+1539 YINPVKDFNVD

-1557 CTTAK
+1557 CGTAK
-1562 LMGSH
+1562 FMGTH
-1567 TTEDGKELTILIS
+1567 TVDGKELTILIS
-1580 STSEE
+1580 STSKE

-1590 AGFNAPSFVVIYDG
+1590 AGFNAPSFVVTYDG
-1604 KSCTTTAKY
+1604 KSCTSTTVYKD
-1613 SDYMSSI
+1613 SVTSV

-1633 VNNQM
+1633 ENNQM
-1638 TVTEKTAE
+1638 TVTEKTAA

>member
-1 MKVKKTLLGLLLCVF
+1 MKVKKILLRLLLCVF
-16 VLAALFAVAACEPA
+16 VLAVLFAVAACEPA

-41 AIEPASATLTVGEEL
+41 AIEPASAALTVGEEL

-64 VTYEGNKAP
+64 VTYEGKKAP

-87 KLLLSEIGT
+87 KLSLSEIGT
-96 HLLTVNCMGGTT
+96 HSLTVNCMGGTT

-116 LTMDV
+116 LAMDV

-145 AKIEYAV
+145 AKIEYTV

-215 GAEIQLAAT
+215 GTEIQLAAT

-296 ISAVFDNDTFT
+296 ISAVFDKDTFT

-313 NYETFDY
+313 NYETFEY

-331 GYISVTVNGGVL
+331 GYISVTVKGGVL

-368 MLVEEFELVFDKIN
+368 MLVEEFELVFDKVN
-382 GTANLVSKLKGE
+382 GTANLVSKLKGQE
-394 EAVTRP
+394 SVTRP
-400 VSLQIADGDD
+400 VTLTVADEGD
-410 VEAAVITAEGVEWQ
+410 VEDAVIAVEGVDWE
-424 FKYDLAA
+424 FRYDFAA

-439 ENPADFNVID
+439 ANPADFNVID

-456 TKEEADAYVAN
+456 AKEEADAYVAN

-472 FVNYNNTG
+472 FVNYDNTG

-494 YPISVY
+494 YPVTIY
-500 CSMYY
+500 CSMYNASVQCY
-505 RSYSSDTYLEAFV
+505 ISYN
-518 SIDSNRR
+518 SNNR
-525 EKNFVIDKTYFKLDS
+525 EQNFVIDKDYFQLSIYKYIYLPQDYS
-540 DMFIPGEYG
+540 
-549 QFFGVYYLK
+549 QFFGIYYLK
-558 DNDGLHSDNKISFM
+558 DNDGLHSGDKISFM
-572 EYSGNY
+572 EYSGQY
-578 SVVVGS
+578 SVIVGS

-592 QVGFE
+592 QVKFV
-597 LNGDVLTVT
+597 LNGDVLTAT
-606 LTKEGETAFDIVFTD
+606 LTREGETAFDVVFTD

-646 KYHYVSAKG
+646 KYIYGNAKG
-655 QKLSYDNKGAF
+655 EHLSYDNQGAF
-666 TLGGETTDDY
+666 TLGGETTGDY
-676 TILKTDNG
+676 TIQKTDNG
-684 TKLTLNFGGETCT
+684 TKLTLNFGGETRT
-697 VEWEADNR
+697 VEWGADNR
-705 YLTVNGTDLYVYSE
+705 YLTVNGNDLFVYSE
-719 MASDTDGRTSGM
+719 MARDTDGRTSGM
-731 DYISGD
+731 NYVSGD

-743 EDTYFVNDAPLTDLS
+743 NDTYLVNDAPLTNLS
-758 FSLADDGNHTGR
+758 FSLVDDGNNAGR
-770 KVLQVKGKLGTVD
+770 KVLQVKGTLGTDD

-791 AVLIVN
+791 ATLKVN
-797 EDVYV
+797 GEVYI

-816 TVDSENIFKLGAD
+816 TVDSENTFKLGAD
-829 GKMMFRGIEIFVNST
+829 GKMMFRGKEIFVEST
-844 NTYTHFDFY
+844 NTYTHFEFY

-862 FTVNATNITFNDSIV
+862 FSVFATNITFNDSIV
-877 YNVPYYFAAFF
+877 YEVPYYFAAFF

-896 ADGKQAFYFAEKTVY
+896 ADGTKAFYFAEKTVY

-927 GATMKLGG
+927 GATMKLGD
-935 RDAIFTK
+935 RTAIFTK

-973 YNGNA
+973 YNGNS

-996 LSKLIVQNG
+996 LSKLIVRNG

-1023 NTDGATMAKL
+1023 NTDGATAAKL

-1041 FAKLVGSEIFNGKV
+1041 FANLIGSELFNGKI

-1082 TAALEKEDFQNFRV
+1082 TATLVKEDYQNFRV
-1096 TLGGVEYFLRS
+1096 TLGGKEYFLRS
-1107 NDDSATKDI
+1107 NSDSATKDI

-1143 ITVGGSAEQPVT
+1143 ITVGGAEDQPAT

-1161 NGEVIEPAFE
+1161 NGEEIEPAFE
-1171 DITGGKMMTFTFGE
+1171 DITGGKMMTFTLDG
-1185 VTYKGVMSTTGSVG
+1185 VTYKGVMSKTGSVN

-1215 FTNTVEDKVLSLPVV
+1215 FTNTVEGKALSLPVV
-1230 ISGDFASYT
+1230 ISGDFAEYV
-1239 NGYALKFDLT
+1239 NGYAIKFDLT

-1275 SQSYAYDV
+1275 TQSYAYDI
-1283 ASKQLYSDVLPE
+1283 AAKQLYSDVLPE
-1295 GSEFRSAVN
+1295 GSDFRGAVN
-1304 KGEYGSVLDD
+1304 EGEYGSVLDD

-1324 DKASGKA
+1324 DKTSGKA

-1342 GTNLNLTA
+1342 GTNLNLAT
-1350 SERINENLYKLTGK
+1350 SVRVNENLYKLTGK
-1364 TAASDSAT
+1364 TAAADSVT
-1372 AYLEKQADGTFIL
+1372 AYLEKQADGTFVL

-1399 GGKTLVIERSIAA
+1399 DGKTLVIERSIAA

-1424 DAVDIQPDFNA
+1424 DAVDIKPDFNA

-1444 KYYSVTWTIENEAI
+1444 KYFSVTWTIENEAV

-1476 TYVYNTYYSYH
+1476 TYAYNTWLPSQTT
-1487 ETMLNITFAGMSDEG
+1487 TMNITFAGMSDEG

-1512 ISGTYQGTLSSDGSY
+1512 ISGTYQGVLSNDGLY
-1527 ILAKLSYSSYRI
+1527 LLAKLGFSNYRI
-1539 YLNPVDDFYVD
+1539 YINPVKDFNVD

-1557 CTTAK
+1557 CGTAK
-1562 LMGSH
+1562 FMGTH
-1567 TTEDGKELTILIS
+1567 TVDGKELTILIS
-1580 STSEE
+1580 STSKE

-1590 AGFNAPSFVVIYDG
+1590 AGFNAPSFVVTYDG
-1604 KSCTTTAKY
+1604 KSCTSTTVYKD
-1613 SDYMSSI
+1613 SVTSV

-1633 VNNQM
+1633 ENNQM
-1638 TVTEKTAE
+1638 TVTEKTAA

>member
-1 MKVKKTLLGLLLCVF
+1 MKVKKILLRLLLCVF
-16 VLAALFAVAACEPA
+16 VLAVLFAVAACEPA

-41 AIEPASATLTVGEEL
+41 AIEPASAALTVGEEL

-64 VTYEGNKAP
+64 VTYEGKKAP

-87 KLLLSEIGT
+87 KLSLSEIGT
-96 HLLTVNCMGGTT
+96 HSLTVNCMGGTT

-116 LTMDV
+116 LAMDV

-145 AKIEYAV
+145 AKIEYTV

-170 GEYFVQIKIS
+170 GEYFVQIRIS

-215 GAEIQLAAT
+215 GTEIQLAAT

-296 ISAVFDNDTFT
+296 ISAVFDKDTFT

-313 NYETFDY
+313 NYETFEY

-331 GYISVTVNGGVL
+331 GYISVTVKGGVL

-368 MLVEEFELVFDKIN
+368 MLVEEFELVFDKVN
-382 GTANLVSKLKGE
+382 GTANLVSKLKGQE
-394 EAVTRP
+394 SVTRP
-400 VSLQIADGDD
+400 VTLTVADEGD
-410 VEAAVITAEGVEWQ
+410 VEDAVIAVEGVDWE
-424 FKYDLAA
+424 FRYDFAA

-439 ENPADFNVID
+439 ANPADFNVID

-456 TKEEADAYVAN
+456 AKEEADAYVAN

-472 FVNYNNTG
+472 FVNYDNTG

-494 YPISVY
+494 YPVTIY
-500 CSMYY
+500 CSMYNASVQCY
-505 RSYSSDTYLEAFV
+505 ISYN
-518 SIDSNRR
+518 SNNR
-525 EKNFVIDKTYFKLDS
+525 EQNFVIDKDYFQLSIYKYIYLPQDYS
-540 DMFIPGEYG
+540 
-549 QFFGVYYLK
+549 QFFGIYYLK
-558 DNDGLHSDNKISFM
+558 DNDGLHSGDKISFM
-572 EYSGNY
+572 EYSGQY
-578 SVVVGS
+578 SVIVGS

-592 QVGFE
+592 QVKFV
-597 LNGDVLTVT
+597 LNGDVLTAT
-606 LTKEGETAFDIVFTD
+606 LTREGETAFDVVFTD

-646 KYHYVSAKG
+646 KYIYGNAKG
-655 QKLSYDNKGAF
+655 EHLSYDNQGAF
-666 TLGGETTDDY
+666 TLGGETTGDY
-676 TILKTDNG
+676 TIQKTDNG
-684 TKLTLNFGGETCT
+684 TKLTLNFGGETRT
-697 VEWEADNR
+697 VEWGADNR
-705 YLTVNGTDLYVYSE
+705 YLTVNGNDLFVYSE
-719 MASDTDGRTSGM
+719 MARDTDGRTSGM
-731 DYISGD
+731 NYVSGD

-743 EDTYFVNDAPLTDLS
+743 NDTYFVNDTPLTNLS
-758 FSLADDGNHTGR
+758 FSLVDDGNNAGR
-770 KVLQVKGKLGTVD
+770 KVLQVKGTLGTDD

-791 AVLIVN
+791 ATLKVN
-797 EDVYV
+797 GEVYI

-816 TVDSENIFKLGAD
+816 TVDSENTFKLGAD
-829 GKMMFRGIEIFVNST
+829 GKMMFRGKEIFVEST
-844 NTYTHFDFY
+844 NTYTHFEFY

-862 FTVNATNITFNDSIV
+862 FSVLATNITFNDSIV
-877 YNVPYYFAAFF
+877 YEVPYYFAAFF

-896 ADGKQAFYFAEKTVY
+896 ADGTKAFYFAEKTVY

-927 GATMKLGG
+927 GATMKLGD
-935 RDAIFTK
+935 RTAIFTK

-973 YNGNA
+973 YNGNS

-996 LSKLIVQNG
+996 LSKLIVRNG

-1023 NTDGATMAKL
+1023 NTDGATAAKL

-1041 FAKLVGSEIFNGKV
+1041 FANLIGSELFNGKS

-1082 TAALEKEDFQNFRV
+1082 TATLVKEDYQNFRV
-1096 TLGGVEYFLRS
+1096 TLGGKEYFLRS
-1107 NDDSATKDI
+1107 NSDSATKDI

-1143 ITVGGSAEQPVT
+1143 ITVGGAEDQPAT

-1161 NGEVIEPAFE
+1161 NGEEIEPAFE
-1171 DITGGKMMTFTFGE
+1171 DITGGKMMTFTLDG
-1185 VTYKGVMSTTGSVG
+1185 VTYKGVMSKTGSVN

-1215 FTNTVEDKVLSLPVV
+1215 FTNTVEGKALSLPVV
-1230 ISGDFASYT
+1230 ISGDFAEYV
-1239 NGYALKFDLT
+1239 NGYAIKFDLT

-1275 SQSYAYDV
+1275 TQSYAYDI
-1283 ASKQLYSDVLPE
+1283 AAKQLYSDVLPE
-1295 GSEFRSAVN
+1295 GSDFRGAVN
-1304 KGEYGSVLDD
+1304 EGEFGSVLDD

-1324 DKASGKA
+1324 DKTSGKA

-1342 GTNLNLTA
+1342 GTNLNLAT
-1350 SERINENLYKLTGK
+1350 SVRVNENLYKLTGK
-1364 TAASDSAT
+1364 TAAADSVT
-1372 AYLEKQADGTFIL
+1372 AYLEKQADGTFVL

-1399 GGKTLVIERSIAA
+1399 DGKTLVIERSIAA

-1424 DAVDIQPDFNA
+1424 DAVDIKPDFNA

-1444 KYYSVTWTIENEAI
+1444 KYFSVTWTIENEAV

-1476 TYVYNTYYSYH
+1476 TYAYNTWLPSQTT
-1487 ETMLNITFAGMSDEG
+1487 TMNITFAGMSDEG

-1512 ISGTYQGTLSSDGSY
+1512 ISGTYQGVLSNDGLY
-1527 ILAKLSYSSYRI
+1527 LLAKLGSSNYRI
-1539 YLNPVDDFYVD
+1539 YINPVKDFNVD

-1557 CTTAK
+1557 CGTAK
-1562 LMGSH
+1562 YMGTH
-1567 TTEDGKELTILIS
+1567 TVDGKELTILIS
-1580 STSEE
+1580 STSKE

-1590 AGFNAPSFVVIYDG
+1590 AGFNAPSFVVTYDG
-1604 KSCTTTAKY
+1604 KSCTSTTVYKD
-1613 SDYMSSI
+1613 SVTSV

-1633 VNNQM
+1633 ESNQM
-1638 TVTEKTAE
+1638 MVTEKTAA